1 MLVLRTPCFGVWYP
15 QGVRVPPVKNHWFK
29 SIGHSKKN
37 WFPLRKLFAPLVPQ
51 AGYGPSL
58 PGCALR
64 NCVVAR
70 FLLYGRRD
78 EVHAPLASLFLE
90 KTVK

>member
-1 MLVLRTPCFGVWYP
+1 VFGTPKGYVYPRLRTTGLKVLDT
-15 QGVRVPPVKNHWFK
+15 VKK
-29 SIGHSKKN
+29 IGSLSEN
-37 WFPLRKLFAPLVPQ
+37 SAPLVSQ